1 MNDNKIQNLLTRA
14 AKANYQ
20 PAKEPPILT
29 IKGNPIGSKQS
40 FVCFQGLPKAGKSL
54 YITSAIAS
62 AFTSNDIFGMKITL
76 PDNKNKI
83 AYFDTEGSEYDFYQ
97 IVNRLQWQIGRNNLP
112 DNLQLFNCREDSP
125 ADIIELINTYLQ
137 LNGEIGCLI
146 IDGILDLVNDF
157 NNIVECNQLIQW
169 LKKITKN
176 YNMLVMV
183 VLHLGKKDKMSL
195 GHLGSFL
202 DRKSQSVLIIEK
214 ENNIMTMKPQYLR
227 SCENFVPVSVHNV
240 NGNWVETA
248 EGSKVETSL
257 YGLEK
262 DSLIR
267 MALLEPL
274 PYKQLVDVISERTGK
289 GATTVKKIIKD
300 WIADGSIIKS
310 GNNYKQKPN

>member
-1 MNDNKIQNLLTRA
+1 MDEKLQQRK

-29 IKGNPIGSKQS
+29 IKGNPIGNKQS

-54 YITSAIAS
+54 FITSSIAS
-62 AFTSNDIFGMKITL
+62 AFLSNDIFGMKISL
-76 PDNKNKI
+76 SENKNRI

-97 IVNRLQWQIGRNNLP
+97 IINRLQYQINRNNLP
-112 DNLQLFNCREDSP
+112 ENLDMFNTREDSP
-125 ADIIELINTYLQ
+125 AETIELINQYLKE
-137 LNGEIGCLI
+137 NGECGCLI
-146 IDGILDLVNDF
+146 IDGVLDLVNDF
-157 NNIVECNQLIQW
+157 NNVVECNLVIQW
-169 LKKITKN
+169 LKKISKN

-183 VLHLGKKDKMSL
+183 VLHLGKKDKNSL

-227 SCENFVPVSVHNV
+227 SCENFVPISVHNV
-240 NGNWVETA
+240 GGNWVETS

-267 MALLEPL
+267 MALIEPL
-274 PYKQLVDVISERTGK
+274 PYKQLVDAISERTGK

>member
-1 MNDNKIQNLLTRA
+1 MDEKLQQRK

-29 IKGNPIGSKQS
+29 IKGNPIGNKQS

-54 YITSAIAS
+54 FITSSIAS

-97 IVNRLQWQIGRNNLP
+97 IINRLQWQINRNNLP
-112 DNLQLFNCREDSP
+112 ENLDMFNTREDSP
-125 ADIIELINTYLQ
+125 AETIQLINQYLKE
-137 LNGEIGCLI
+137 NGECGCLI
-146 IDGILDLVNDF
+146 IDGVLDLVNDF
-157 NNIVECNQLIQW
+157 NNVVECNFVIQW

-183 VLHLGKKDKMSL
+183 VLHLGKKDKNSL

-227 SCENFVPVSVHNV
+227 SCENFNPISVHNV
-240 NGNWVETA
+240 NGNWVETS

-267 MALLEPL
+267 MALIEPL
-274 PYKQLVDVISERTGK
+274 PYKQLVDAISERTGK
-289 GATTVKKIIKD
+289 GSTTVKKIIKD

-310 GNNYKQKPN
+310 ENNYKQKSN

>member
-1 MNDNKIQNLLTRA
+1 VDANKINNLNNRQ
-14 AKANYQ
+14 AKPNYR
-20 PAKEPPILT
+20 PPKEEPILT
-29 IKGNPIGSKQS
+29 IKGNPIGNKQS

-54 YITSAIAS
+54 FITSAIAS
-62 AFTSNDIFGMKITL
+62 AYSSLDIFGMKITL

-83 AYFDTEGSEYDFYQ
+83 AYFDTEGSEYDFYS
-97 IVNRLQWQIGRNNLP
+97 IVNRLQSQINNILP
-112 DNLQLFNCREDSP
+112 DTLNMFNCREDSP
-125 ADIIELINTYLQ
+125 AEIIELINTYLQ

-248 EGSKVETSL
+248 EGLQVEKSL

-274 PYKQLVDVISERTGK
+274 PYKQLVDTISERTGK

>member
-1 MNDNKIQNLLTRA
+1 VNDNKIQNLLTRA
-14 AKANYQ
+14 AKPNYQ

-97 IVNRLQWQIGRNNLP
+97 IVNRLQWQLGKNNLP
-112 DNLQLFNCREDSP
+112 ENLQLFNCREDSP
-125 ADIIELINTYLQ
+125 SEIIELINTYLQ

-214 ENNIMTMKPQYLR
+214 ENNIMTMKAQYLR
-227 SCENFVPVSVHNV
+227 SCEDFKPISVHNV
-240 NGNWVETA
+240 GGQWVETS
-248 EGSKVETSL
+248 EGSKVENSI

-262 DSLIR
+262 DSLLRI
-267 MALLEPL
+267 LFIEPVT
-274 PYKQLVDVISERTGK
+274 YKQLTEALAERLGK
-289 GATTVKKIIKD
+289 GITTAKKVIKE
-300 WIADGSIIKS
+300 WIEEGTIHKS
-310 GNNYKQKPN
+310 GEFYKRKN

>member
-1 MNDNKIQNLLTRA
+1 MDEKLQQRK

-20 PAKEPPILT
+20 PPKEPPILT
-29 IKGNPIGSKQS
+29 IKGNPIGNKQS

-54 YITSAIAS
+54 FITSSIAS
-62 AFTSNDIFGMKITL
+62 AFMSNDIFGMKITL
-76 PDNKNKI
+76 PENKNRI

-97 IVNRLQWQIGRNNLP
+97 IINRLQWQINRNNLP
-112 DNLQLFNCREDSP
+112 ENIDMFNTREDSP
-125 ADIIELINTYLQ
+125 AETIELINQYLKE
-137 LNGEIGCLI
+137 NNECGCLI
-146 IDGILDLVNDF
+146 IDGVLDLVNDF
-157 NNIVECNQLIQW
+157 NNVVECNLVIQW

-183 VLHLGKKDKMSL
+183 VLHLGKKDKNSL

-214 ENNIMTMKPQYLR
+214 ENNIMTMKPQFLR
-227 SCENFVPVSVHNV
+227 SCENFIPISVQNIA
-240 NGNWVETA
+240 GNWVETS

-267 MALLEPL
+267 MALIEPL
-274 PYKQLVDVISERTGK
+274 PYKQLVDAISERTGK

-310 GNNYKQKPN
+310 GNNYKQKPI

>member
-1 MNDNKIQNLLTRA
+1 VNDNKIQNLLTRA
-14 AKANYQ
+14 ARANYK
-20 PAKEPPILT
+20 PTKEPPILT

-62 AFTSNDIFGMKITL
+62 AFSSKDIFGMKITL

-97 IVNRLQWQIGRNNLP
+97 IVNRLEWQIGRNNLP
-112 DNLQLFNCREDSP
+112 ENLQLFNCREDSP
-125 ADIIELINTYLQ
+125 AEIIELINTYLQ

-214 ENNIMTMKPQYLR
+214 EKNIMTMKAQYLR
-227 SCENFVPVSVHNV
+227 SCENFVPISVHNV
-240 NGNWVETA
+240 NGNWVETS
-248 EGSKVETSL
+248 EGLKVETSL

-267 MALLEPL
+267 MALIEPL
-274 PYKQLVDVISERTGK
+274 PYKQLVDSISERTGK

>member
-1 MNDNKIQNLLTRA
+1 VDKTKIENLSTRQ
-14 AKANYQ
+14 AKANYT
-20 PAKEPPILT
+20 PPKEDPIFT
-29 IKGNPIGSKQS
+29 IKNNPIGNKQS

-54 YITSAIAS
+54 YITSSIVS
-62 AFTSNDIFGMKITL
+62 AFAGVSIFGMKITL
-76 PDNKNKI
+76 PADKPKL
-83 AYFDTEGSEYDFYQ
+83 AYFDTEGSEADFYS
-97 IVNRLQWQIGRNNLP
+97 IVNRLKWQMGRNNLP
-112 DNLQLFNCREDSP
+112 ENLQMYNCREDSP
-125 ADIIELINTYLQ
+125 AEIKILIDTYLQ
-137 LNGEIGCLI
+137 LNGDCGCLI

-157 NNIVECNQLIQW
+157 NNIVECNMIIQW

-183 VLHLGKKDKMSL
+183 VLHLGKKDKNSL

-214 ENNIMTMKPQYLR
+214 ENNIMTMKAQFLR
-227 SCENFVPVSVHNV
+227 SCENFIPISVHNV
-240 NGNWVETA
+240 GGNWIETA
-248 EGSKVETSL
+248 EGSKVEGSL

-267 MALLEPL
+267 MALLEPI
-274 PYKQLVDVISERTGK
+274 PYKQLVDTISERTGK

-310 GNNYKQKPN
+310 GNNYKQKSN

>member
-1 MNDNKIQNLLTRA
+1 MDEKLQQRK

-20 PAKEPPILT
+20 PPKEPPILT
-29 IKGNPIGSKQS
+29 IKGNPIGNKQS

-54 YITSAIAS
+54 FITSSIAS
-62 AFTSNDIFGMKITL
+62 AFMSNDIFGMKITL
-76 PDNKNKI
+76 PENKNRI

-97 IVNRLQWQIGRNNLP
+97 IVNRLQWQTNRNNLP
-112 DNLQLFNCREDSP
+112 ENLDMFNTREDSP
-125 ADIIELINTYLQ
+125 AETIELINQYLKE
-137 LNGEIGCLI
+137 NGECGCLI
-146 IDGILDLVNDF
+146 IDGVLDLVNDF
-157 NNIVECNQLIQW
+157 NNVVECNLVIQW

-183 VLHLGKKDKMSL
+183 VLHLGKKDKNSL

-248 EGSKVETSL
+248 EGLKVETSL

-267 MALLEPL
+267 MALIEPL
-274 PYKQLVDVISERTGK
+274 PYKQLVDAISERTGK

>member
-1 MNDNKIQNLLTRA
+1 MDKTKIENLTTRE
-14 AKANYQ
+14 AKSYYT
-20 PAKEPPILT
+20 PPKDDPILT
-29 IKGNPIGSKQS
+29 IKDKPIGNKQS

-54 YITSAIAS
+54 YITSSIVS
-62 AFTSNDIFGMKITL
+62 AFTNVPIFGMKITL
-76 PDNKNKI
+76 TADKPKL
-83 AYFDTEGSEYDFYQ
+83 AYFDTEGSEADFYS
-97 IVNRLQWQIGRNNLP
+97 IVNRLKSQMGRQILP
-112 DNLQLFNCREDSP
+112 RELNMYNCREDNP
-125 ADIIELINTYLQ
+125 AEIKDLIDTYLQ
-137 LNGEIGCLI
+137 LNGDCGCLI

-157 NNIVECNQLIQW
+157 NNIVECNLIIQW

-183 VLHLGKKDKMSL
+183 VLHLGKKDKNSL

-214 ENNIMTMKPQYLR
+214 ENNTMTMKAQYLR
-227 SCENFVPVSVHNV
+227 SCDNFVPVSVHNV
-240 NGNWVETA
+240 NGYWVETA

-262 DSLIR
+262 DNLIR
-267 MALLEPL
+267 MALLEPI
-274 PYKQLVDVISERTGK
+274 PYKQLVDAISERTGK

-310 GNNYKQKPN
+310 GNNYKQKQN